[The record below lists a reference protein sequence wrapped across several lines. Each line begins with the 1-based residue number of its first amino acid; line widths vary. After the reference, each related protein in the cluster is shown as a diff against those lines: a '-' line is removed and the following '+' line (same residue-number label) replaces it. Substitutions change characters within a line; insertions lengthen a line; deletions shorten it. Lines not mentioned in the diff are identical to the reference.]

1 MKTPLSNLYPGLILL
16 PLVLMLSGCG
26 DRMVD
31 GLSAPGYPQRGQVF
45 IDDFESDLIYAAFGG
60 SDVKAFQVDYATTY
74 NNSRASM
81 RYEVPD
87 ANSPQG
93 AYAGGAY
100 FSRTGRDLSGFNALT
115 FYIKATQPATIDVIG
130 FGNDFGA
137 SAYQVAMNALPVNT
151 NWKKVIIP
159 IPDPAKLSGEKGLFY
174 YSTGPINEKGY
185 TFWVDDVQFEHV
197 PDLGTT
203 VGTMFNGEDRKVP
216 TTEKGASIRIEG
228 LQAIS
233 GLPNGTTQTINASP
247 SYFLFESSDTSVA
260 TVSPQG
266 IVQVLDSGQ
275 ATITA
280 RLGSTLARGS
290 LELSAKGTAL
300 LPSTPA
306 PAPTVDKE
314 NVISLY
320 SNAYTNVPVDTWN
333 TRWQYSTTES
343 SFIKVGNDD
352 VIRYYNL
359 NFVGVEF
366 SSSPINA
373 TPMTHFHIDV
383 WTPDPTPNPKNVKV
397 MLVDFGAN
405 GVYGGGD
412 DVSHE
417 ITITAPTL
425 QSNKWVSL
433 DIPLAN
439 FTGLTTR
446 AHLAQL
452 VLSGTVSNLF
462 VDNVYLYKT
471 TQTSPSTPAP
481 TPVYPAADVISV
493 FSDAYQNISGTNFS
507 PNWGQSTVVTQPSI
521 SGNATLLY
529 TGLNYQGI
537 QLGSSQNISS
547 YGFLHVDYFS
557 SNATA
562 LQVFLIS
569 PGPVETPYSLSL
581 PTGSGWKSVDIP
593 LSAFSPVALT
603 NVIQLKFV
611 GNGNVYLDNIL
622 FRK

>member
-1 MKTPLSNLYPGLILL
+1 MKTPSSIVHPGLVLL
-16 PLVLMLSGCG
+16 SLVLLISGCG

-31 GLSAPGYPQRGQVF
+31 GLSAPSYPQRGQVF

-60 SDVKAFQVDYATTY
+60 SDVKAFQVDYETTY

-100 FSRTGRDLSGFNALT
+100 FSRAGRDLSGFNALT

-130 FGNDFGA
+130 FGNDFGT
-137 SAYQVAMNALPVNT
+137 SSFQVALNALPVNT
-151 NWKKVIIP
+151 NWKKVVIP
-159 IPDPAKLSGEKGLFY
+159 IPDPARLNGERGLFF
-174 YSTGPINEKGY
+174 YSTGPFNEKGY

-197 PDLGTT
+197 SDLGTCI
-203 VGTMFNGEDRKVP
+203 GAMFNGEDRKVP

-228 LQAIS
+228 LQATAD
-233 GLPNGTTQTINASP
+233 LPNGTMLTISASP
-247 SYFLFESSDTSVA
+247 SYFNFVSSDTSVA

-266 IVQVLDSGQ
+266 VVQVLDSGN

-280 RLGSTLARGS
+280 WLGAAMARGS
-290 LELSAKGTAL
+290 LELSASGTAL
-300 LPSTPA
+300 IPTTPA
-306 PAPTVDKE
+306 PTPTLDAK

-343 SFIKVGNDD
+343 AFIKVGNDD

-366 SSSPINA
+366 SSSPIDA
-373 TPMTHFHIDV
+373 TSMTHFHIDV
-383 WTPDPTPNPKNVKV
+383 WTPDPTPNPENVKV

-425 QSNKWVSL
+425 QSNGWVSL
-433 DIPLAN
+433 DIPLAS
-439 FTGLTTR
+439 FSGLTTR

-471 TQTSPSTPAP
+471 QTSPTTPAP
-481 TPVYPAADVISV
+481 TPAYPAGDVISV
-493 FSDAYQNISGTNFS
+493 FSDAYQNVGGTNFS
-507 PNWGQSTVVTQPSI
+507 PNWGQSTVVSQVSI
-521 SGNATLLY
+521 GGNATLLY

-537 QLGSSQNISS
+537 ELGSRQNVSS
-547 YGFLHVDYFS
+547 YGFLHLDYNS
-557 SNATA
+557 ANATA

-569 PGPVETPYSLSL
+569 PGPVETAYTLPV
-581 PTGSGWKSVDIP
+581 PTGTGWRSVDIP
-593 LSAFSPVALT
+593 LSAFAPVALT